1 MRIFLTDGS
10 ILECTTIQIEGN
22 DLYLDD
28 YRIIPIEEVDTIED
42 DV

>member
-10 ILECTTIQIEGN
+10 ILECSTIQIQDN
-22 DLYLDD
+22 QLYLDD
-28 YRIIPIEEVDTIED
+28 YRILDIEEVDTIED

>member
-10 ILECTTIQIEGN
+10 IINATTIQIQGD

-28 YRIIPIEEVDTIED
+28 YRIIPTDEVDTIED
-42 DV
+42 DI